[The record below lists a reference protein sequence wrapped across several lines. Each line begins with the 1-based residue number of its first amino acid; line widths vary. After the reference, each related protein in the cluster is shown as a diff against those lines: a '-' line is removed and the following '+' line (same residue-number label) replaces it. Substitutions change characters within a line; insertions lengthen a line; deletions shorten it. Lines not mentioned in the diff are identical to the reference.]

1 MRATII
7 ALIVLA
13 ARAELAPIPL
23 PSPDAHGVI
32 HLDARTYVQGG
43 QGSGSGVSIIGQP
56 GTTIKGGLRW
66 RSGFPSLGGSIHFDG
81 GEISSYDS
89 SVDISGQ
96 NMSIVGCSLD
106 SRMGI
111 SFSGHVSIANSH
123 VEVTYGRGIHV
134 WNATIK
140 LTNSYLAPSSDGYF
154 EMFNSTATMNDV
166 QVRQVTSAQFS
177 NSVLNVTGHSFLA
190 GQTSNGPF
198 DVSFDQTLATF
209 EYGKDVITTLD
220 VYQQGIRV
228 SLSRSSSVTFK
239 NCTSLA
245 RAIHNST
252 TVGNVSTG
260 PHSRISCIPGDHLL
274 LV

>member
-1 MRATII
+1 MRASII

-13 ARAELAPIPL
+13 ARADLAPIPL
-23 PSPDAHGVI
+23 PSPDADGVI
-32 HLDARTYVQGG
+32 HLDARPYVQGG
-43 QGSGSGVSIIGQP
+43 QGSGTGVSIIGQP
-56 GTTIKGGLRW
+56 GTTIQGGLRW
-66 RSGFPSLGGSIHFDG
+66 SGGFPSLGGSIHFDG
-81 GEISSYDS
+81 GEIYSENYF
-89 SVDISGQ
+89 VDVSGE
-96 NMSIVGCSLD
+96 NMSVMGCSLY
-106 SRMGI
+106 SGVGVR
-111 SFSGHVSIANSH
+111 FSGHVSIANSE
-123 VEVTYGRGIHV
+123 VTVTYGRGIHI
-134 WNATIK
+134 WNATIRVI
-140 LTNSYLAPSSDGYF
+140 NSHLAHTDNGHF
-154 EMFNSTATMNDV
+154 EIINSTATMDNV
-166 QVRQVTSAQFS
+166 EVRQVTSAQFS

-260 PHSRISCIPGDHLL
+260 PHSRISCIPGDQLL